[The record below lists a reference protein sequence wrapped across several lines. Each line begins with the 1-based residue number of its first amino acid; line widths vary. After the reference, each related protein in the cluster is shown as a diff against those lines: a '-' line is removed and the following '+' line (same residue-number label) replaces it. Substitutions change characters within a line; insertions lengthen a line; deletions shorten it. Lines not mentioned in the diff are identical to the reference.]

1 MNDHVPTGQLA
12 RWVGRLSPSAR
23 GVAIVLG
30 GVFLVFLAGGITGFT
45 AAMIDHDERPKLLAV
60 AILGVSLIAFVATAL
75 LLWSLVRSLSL
86 TTLSRYD
93 RRYYGMWGAI
103 ALCGIPVGAGI
114 AFLGDREEAG
124 GYLEIIGSGPLEPMT
139 ALASAGLLI
148 GLLVL
153 AAWIYHRTIDDHE
166 EQAYLWGSTIAFYF
180 LTIALPAAW
189 LLARGGWFELGF
201 AQVAALLLASIIVQF
216 AVWLWFKFR

>member
-1 MNDHVPTGQLA
+1 MNDHVSSGRLA
-12 RWVGRLSPSAR
+12 RWTARLSPSAK

-30 GVFLVFLAGGITGFT
+30 GLFLVLLAGAITGFT
-45 AAMIDHDERPKLLAV
+45 AAMIDHGERPGLLAV
-60 AILGVSLIAFVATAL
+60 AILAVSLIAFVATAL

-86 TTLSRYD
+86 GTLSRYD
-93 RRYYGMWGAI
+93 RRYYGMWGVI
-103 ALCGIPVGAGI
+103 ALCGIPIGAGI
-114 AFLGDREEAG
+114 AFLGDREDSG
-124 GYLEIIGSGPLEPMT
+124 SYLEIIGTGPLDPMA
-139 ALASAGLLI
+139 ALAFAGLLV

-153 AAWIYHRTIDDHE
+153 AAVLYHRTIDDHE
-166 EQAYLWGSTIAFYF
+166 EQAYLWGSTVAFYF

-189 LLARGGWFELGF
+189 LLARGGWFEFGA